1 MKPLNSGDMTPIEE
15 LIEMYE
21 KFKGLMGGVSIES
34 VIEHLKRAKDK
45 ETQML
50 DQLKAKHEEDGQ
62 KKLLNFMIWYKN
74 FVPIGT
80 NKSSSELVEQY
91 YNETFK

>member
-1 MKPLNSGDMTPIEE
+1 MTPIEE

-21 KFKGLMGGVSIES
+21 KFKGLLGGVSIES

-50 DQLKAKHEEDGQ
+50 DQLKAKHKEDVIKAFVDGVEGERSWYIH
-62 KKLLNFMIWYKN
+62 KL
-74 FVPIGT
+74 P
-80 NKSSSELVEQY
+80 ERAEQY
-91 YNETFK
+91 YNETFKQ